1 MVEGVGEVLRLHG
14 HPRIRPEDGTTR
26 RMRVGPAGLMPLG
39 GVAAG
44 RATSRRRHGRGE
56 IAHASSGSLG
66 GVGWEAA
73 RGFIRR
79 QGPDPSGQAWG
90 VGRVALRFLF
100 LSVRFCICGISF
112 SYLQK

>member
-1 MVEGVGEVLRLHG
+1 MSEGRRGEARSVCGGGDEPDGAGVVMVVEGVGEVLRLHG

-66 GVGWEAA
+66 GVG
-73 RGFIRR
+73 
-79 QGPDPSGQAWG
+79 
-90 VGRVALRFLF
+90 
-100 LSVRFCICGISF
+100 
-112 SYLQK
+112 

>member
-44 RATSRRRHGRGE
+44 RATSRRRHGRGG
-56 IAHASSGSLG
+56 IAHASSEWEPGSWVG
-66 GVGWEAA
+66 GSARFYTAA
-73 RGFIRR
+73 GARPVPFRSVLFFI
-79 QGPDPSGQAWG
+79 
-90 VGRVALRFLF
+90 F
-100 LSVRFCICGISF
+100 VRSFSYICGIPF
-112 SYLQK
+112 SYLWK